1 MEIHHIHSRSKS
13 PSGRREWQNA
23 TIARHGL
30 SFLGELRISSGH
42 HCVSVLPSGGHSIL
56 TFNSGF
62 RIFNLC
68 FLTHPKASSYH
79 LIINNLRTEG
89 GENYED

>member
-1 MEIHHIHSRSKS
+1 MEVHHIHGRSKS
-13 PSGRREWQNA
+13 PLGRREWQNA

-42 HCVSVLPSGGHSIL
+42 HCVSALPSGGHSIL

-62 RIFNLC
+62 RIFNSPQGE
-68 FLTHPKASSYH
+68 FLSF
-79 LIINNLRTEG
+79 
-89 GENYED
+89 NYQ